1 MLNLEQSKHDWGN
14 IYLSAIGVV
23 DLSIIMD
30 YMTIMAIDAIRGLVL
45 FELQLFP
52 QDKAHFIPCL
62 FYSQQ
67 FLFLDCF

>member
-1 MLNLEQSKHDWGN
+1 MLNLEQSSDDLGN
-14 IYLSAIGVV
+14 IYLSAIGAI
-23 DLSIIMD
+23 DLSIIMEH
-30 YMTIMAIDAIRGLVL
+30 MTIMAIDAILGLVL
-45 FELQLFP
+45 VELQLFP